1 MWDSRHLLRHSEAW
15 MQRSEGLALLCLA
28 LAIAALITSL
38 INVPANSCAMTYM
51 RPFYHPVPVPHAA
64 WRTRTSYALYLYRE
78 GRSDQRVTGLPV
90 LFIPGNAGSGKQ
102 VRSLGAQAHEDL
114 EELAQR
120 EGVHGGKAP
129 AARLDFWAVDFEEEL
144 SALSGADL
152 AAQARF
158 VCNTIPFVLSQYAT
172 APRGVVVV
180 GHSMGGIIARL
191 VASPQYCHTHH
202 SAYQAAGETSEDAL
216 LHHVVAVFTIATPHV
231 GLPVVADPLL
241 RQIFAAGTSFW
252 RSAFLADPNTTQA
265 AGGRS
270 PAAGVDDMVLV
281 SLGGGERDILVGTER
296 CDVYQMCPAT
306 HCMSVSTTALPEAW
320 LSVDHRAAL
329 WCNQVVRRLTASL
342 RSLAARGEG
351 MSWVWGTGR
360 AAKMS
365 AIHQSLLAG
374 PRMLQTLS
382 YFPPD
387 PPRNVQQCTSPRLT
401 VNAAGGA
408 DGMPDARGGAE
419 TDDDDDALAV
429 GDAWAHVLPWPVRW
443 LSPPR
448 DGPADVEVFLRL
460 ARVEEETV
468 YLWRMPAVP
477 SADGIGAA
485 LVVLSSMGLPGDW
498 ERDGG
503 WRVLLCGEEADALA
517 LHAGEDGEGVRRA
530 CLGPDSSSVDV
541 SLRAVSLQGSTC
553 QVQSNADCVPSA
565 GAHGGVKWL
574 LSVAADE
581 LRPLQV
587 LCLLGPRKGAG
598 VGGGWLAALR
608 GVPPGSMQDV
618 RLPSTTLWNWVER
631 DVDAGRMGAW
641 YVPHVTAPGST
652 QPLPA
657 SLVLRESPVQ
667 VPGGCTPMFAPI
679 VLQTS
684 VQPWWEAIGE
694 GGARAELRSGD
705 VVPLWRQQRRA
716 AWLSGFGGGGG
727 RGEVVVLADPTC
739 LYVAR
744 LRGDVWAAAG
754 LAMRRHFARIL
765 TLAAAALCLRLIFAR
780 PGRGS
785 GGAGAGAEA
794 PKTVNAWS
802 QMVALWVLV
811 LAQPVLV
818 CLLWARC
825 SACRSVWGCTIGG
838 ALVSEM
844 MAEAP
849 ATWGGGGWDVMGGV
863 ARDGA
868 NWSHMESPV
877 VSALVVAAATGLSV
891 LLMHVAAALRKLLRL
906 LAWRS
911 HPTPSP
917 SRGRWFVGTV
927 VAAVL
932 GALHPFLAAVVALV
946 VVVVEPGGAAPAG
959 PRGEDEQEQVVG
971 ALATVSVIVRLPGV
985 VALVRSL
992 FVSAV
997 GPEGRWSVL
1006 RDALVGGALA
1016 QAQGDVWLGRTVA
1029 ETIDLGVSVL
1039 LPAAARLWSR
1049 SSLRHARSVERRGS
1063 TQVCTRSADK
1073 APATGGG
1080 VCGAAGRAWACV
1092 LSGAGALAIL
1102 MAQEDVYMVTWLL
1115 TYLLCVLVGLGG
1127 AAPKVNLS

>member
-1 MWDSRHLLRHSEAW
+1 
-15 MQRSEGLALLCLA
+15 
-28 LAIAALITSL
+28 
-38 INVPANSCAMTYM
+38 
-51 RPFYHPVPVPHAA
+51 
-64 WRTRTSYALYLYRE
+64 
-78 GRSDQRVTGLPV
+78 
-90 LFIPGNAGSGKQ
+90 
-102 VRSLGAQAHEDL
+102 
-114 EELAQR
+114 
-120 EGVHGGKAP
+120 
-129 AARLDFWAVDFEEEL
+129 
-144 SALSGADL
+144 
-152 AAQARF
+152 
-158 VCNTIPFVLSQYAT
+158 
-172 APRGVVVV
+172 
-180 GHSMGGIIARL
+180 
-191 VASPQYCHTHH
+191 
-202 SAYQAAGETSEDAL
+202 
-216 LHHVVAVFTIATPHV
+216 
-231 GLPVVADPLL
+231 
-241 RQIFAAGTSFW
+241 
-252 RSAFLADPNTTQA
+252 
-265 AGGRS
+265 
-270 PAAGVDDMVLV
+270 
-281 SLGGGERDILVGTER
+281 
-296 CDVYQMCPAT
+296 
-306 HCMSVSTTALPEAW
+306 
-320 LSVDHRAAL
+320 
-329 WCNQVVRRLTASL
+329 
-342 RSLAARGEG
+342 
-351 MSWVWGTGR
+351 
-360 AAKMS
+360 
-365 AIHQSLLAG
+365 
-374 PRMLQTLS
+374 
-382 YFPPD
+382 
-387 PPRNVQQCTSPRLT
+387 
-401 VNAAGGA
+401 
-408 DGMPDARGGAE
+408 MPDARGGTA
-419 TDDDDDALAV
+419 TDDDDALAD
-429 GDAWAHVLPWPVRW
+429 GDAWAHALPWPVRW

-460 ARVEEETV
+460 PRVEEETV

-485 LVVLSSMGLPGDW
+485 LVVLSSMGLPRDG

-541 SLRAVSLQGSTC
+541 SLRAVSLQGGSC
-553 QVQSNADCVPSA
+553 QAQSNADCVPSA
-565 GAHGGVKWL
+565 GAHGGVRWL

-587 LCLLGPRKGAG
+587 LCLIGPRKGAG

-608 GVPPGSMQDV
+608 GVPPDSVLDL
-618 RLPSTTLWNWVER
+618 RLPSTTLWSWVER
-631 DVDAGRMGAW
+631 EVDAGRMGAW

-667 VPGGCTPMFAPI
+667 VSGGCTPMFAPI

-694 GGARAELRSGD
+694 GGARAELGSGD
-705 VVPLWRQQRRA
+705 VVPVWRQQRRA
-716 AWLSGFGGGGG
+716 AWLSGVGGGGG

-765 TLAAAALCLRLIFAR
+765 PLAAAALCLRLIFAR

-785 GGAGAGAEA
+785 GEVGAGAEA

-849 ATWGGGGWDVMGGV
+849 ATWGGGGWDVIGGV
-863 ARDGA
+863 GRDGA

-891 LLMHVAAALRKLLRL
+891 LLMHVAAALRELRRL

-911 HPTPSP
+911 QQTPSP
-917 SRGRWFVGTV
+917 GRGRWLVGTV

-932 GALHPFLAAVVALV
+932 GAVHPFLAAVVALV

-959 PRGEDEQEQVVG
+959 PRGEDEHEQVVG
-971 ALATVSVIVRLPGV
+971 ALATLSVIVRLPGV

-997 GPEGRWSVL
+997 GPESRWAIL
-1006 RDALVGGALA
+1006 RDALVGGVLA
-1016 QAQGDVWLGRTVA
+1016 QAQGGVWLGRTAA

-1039 LPAAARLWSR
+1039 LPVAARLLSR
-1049 SSLRHARSVERRGS
+1049 SSSRHERSVERSGS
-1063 TQVCTRSADK
+1063 TRVCTRSADK
-1073 APATGGG
+1073 APATGVG

-1092 LSGAGALAIL
+1092 LSVIGALAIL

-1127 AAPKVNLS
+1127 ARHPQ